1 MGVDIMSEEI
11 DLTSI
16 LEDLEAIDYKT
27 LGEKARNNF
36 EVYYTTFK
44 EQFAIDEEGND
55 TSYETKSEMINA
67 TYTMSLES
75 LNNAMQFLEYS
86 YTLILA
92 IKRASDEYDL
102 YPDDIR
108 KDAMQ
113 LTNKFVED
121 VVNNVNMDINTD
133 LSNLILK
140 MRENNNGN
148 SNN

>member
-1 MGVDIMSEEI
+1 MSDEAV

-36 EVYYTTFK
+36 EVYYTQFK
-44 EQFAIDEEGND
+44 EQFIIDEEGKE

-67 TYTMSLES
+67 TYSMSLES
-75 LNNAMQFLEYS
+75 LNTALQYLEYS

-92 IKRASDEYDL
+92 IKRASEEYNL
-102 YPDDIR
+102 YPDELR

-113 LTNKFVED
+113 LTNNFVEN
-121 VVNNVNMDINTD
+121 VVNNVNMDINTE
-133 LSNLILK
+133 LSTLLLK
-140 MRENNNGN
+140 MKESTDGN
-148 SNN
+148 SN